1 MGTGTGRRAEIKGR
15 RGDEFV
21 KKAEAGQ
28 RHASG
33 TSKRQDEMKSNR
45 RHPAR
50 KNLLSSCPRSRSFIR
65 FPFPRSFRPARRKLS
80 SFFIP
85 SLLAP
90 SFLFLSPF
98 RVPSRY
104 FISVP
109 PLTRCKRVKEAE
121 KARVRPE
128 RARGGVGLWNPL
140 REVEDGGHEHHPSRN
155 FSAVVS
161 KAPLIFLCDGMQS
174 RVINRMFV
182 LLTVEQRASLPYYN
196 VDKQQK
202 MNTNIFKKTL
212 KKAALDFLVFSFY
225 EATLILFTSRFRRNV
240 IVAMIMINYCL
251 ESTPSNRIDTFVSSL
266 KRNSLIR

>member
-45 RHPAR
+45 QVATPHGESS
-50 KNLLSSCPRSRSFIR
+50 LLVSS
-65 FPFPRSFRPARRKLS
+65 FPFLYSLPFSSEFRPARRDVFLFYLFILGFFFLLLL
-80 SFFIP
+80 SFF
-85 SLLAP
+85 LL
-90 SFLFLSPF
+90 LSVH
-98 RVPSRY
+98 VPLRY

-128 RARGGVGLWNPL
+128 SARGGIGLEPFKGSGERWAQRHL
-140 REVEDGGHEHHPSRN
+140 SRN

-161 KAPLIFLCDGMQS
+161 KALLIFL
-174 RVINRMFV
+174 
-182 LLTVEQRASLPYYN
+182 SL
-196 VDKQQK
+196 
-202 MNTNIFKKTL
+202 
-212 KKAALDFLVFSFY
+212 
-225 EATLILFTSRFRRNV
+225 
-240 IVAMIMINYCL
+240 C
-251 ESTPSNRIDTFVSSL
+251 
-266 KRNSLIR
+266 NSM

>member
-50 KNLLSSCPRSRSFIR
+50 RNLLSSCSRSHSFIR
-65 FPFPRSFRPARRKLS
+65 IPFSRGFRLTRRNVFLFYPFTLG
-80 SFFIP
+80 SFFSLSFSFP
-85 SLLAP
+85 SVH
-90 SFLFLSPF
+90 
-98 RVPSRY
+98 VPSRY

-128 RARGGVGLWNPL
+128 RVRGGTG
-140 REVEDGGHEHHPSRN
+140 
-155 FSAVVS
+155 
-161 KAPLIFLCDGMQS
+161 
-174 RVINRMFV
+174 
-182 LLTVEQRASLPYYN
+182 
-196 VDKQQK
+196 
-202 MNTNIFKKTL
+202 TL
-212 KKAALDFLVFSFY
+212 
-225 EATLILFTSRFRRNV
+225 
-240 IVAMIMINYCL
+240 
-251 ESTPSNRIDTFVSSL
+251 
-266 KRNSLIR
+266 

>member
-50 KNLLSSCPRSRSFIR
+50 RNLLSSCSRSRSFIR
-65 FPFPRSFRPARRKLS
+65 FPFPRSFRLTRRNVFLFFFLS
-80 SFFIP
+80 FHPWLLLFSFF
-85 SLLAP
+85 LV
-90 SFLFLSPF
+90 LSV

-121 KARVRPE
+121 KSKGKAGKSAGRDWEPFKGSGE
-128 RARGGVGLWNPL
+128 R
-140 REVEDGGHEHHPSRN
+140 
-155 FSAVVS
+155 
-161 KAPLIFLCDGMQS
+161 
-174 RVINRMFV
+174 
-182 LLTVEQRASLPYYN
+182 
-196 VDKQQK
+196 
-202 MNTNIFKKTL
+202 
-212 KKAALDFLVFSFY
+212 
-225 EATLILFTSRFRRNV
+225 
-240 IVAMIMINYCL
+240 
-251 ESTPSNRIDTFVSSL
+251 
-266 KRNSLIR
+266 